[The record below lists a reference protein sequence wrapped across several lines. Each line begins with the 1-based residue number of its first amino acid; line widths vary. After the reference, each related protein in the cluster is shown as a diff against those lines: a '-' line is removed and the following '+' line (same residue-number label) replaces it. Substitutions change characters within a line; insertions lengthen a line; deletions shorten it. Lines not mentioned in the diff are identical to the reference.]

1 MILSK
6 EFKDVLILPQVFL
19 TLAKILKNIYKKL
32 QNKKNILRSS
42 YDFIKKILKTF

>member
-6 EFKDVLILPQVFL
+6 KFKDVLILPQVFL

-42 YDFIKKILKTF
+42 YDFIKKISKTF